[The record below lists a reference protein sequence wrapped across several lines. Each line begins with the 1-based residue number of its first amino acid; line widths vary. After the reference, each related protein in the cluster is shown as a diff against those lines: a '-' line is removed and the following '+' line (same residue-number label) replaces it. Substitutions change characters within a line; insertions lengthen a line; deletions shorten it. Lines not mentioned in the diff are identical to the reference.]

1 MPHGMAKKKER
12 VYKPRVVDGKPSRH
26 VVCQQRPWAAD
37 RRTRNE
43 AKSSR
48 RKCAQL
54 RCSTHLAQGNTSQW
68 ANFDPADR
76 APLVEAPGET
86 GWTPDDSPSRD
97 ETMPSW
103 SPNASTR
110 TAYPRDRCR
119 ALKDHPRPLSPWRPE
134 DLTPQHCPDSKG
146 QP

>member
-1 MPHGMAKKKER
+1 
-12 VYKPRVVDGKPSRH
+12 
-26 VVCQQRPWAAD
+26 VCQQRPWAAD

-43 AKSSR
+43 AESSR

-97 ETMPSW
+97 ETVPSW

-110 TAYPRDRCR
+110 TPYPRDRCR
-119 ALKDHPRPLSPWRPE
+119 ALKDPCYRHGGPR
-134 DLTPQHCPDSKG
+134 T
-146 QP
+146 